1 MKNILFALFFVLGG
15 SLFSQNYNK
24 GLNIILQSV
33 DSTYFEESGVRWSDF
48 SLTPRKYYKV
58 MDLIDSDT
66 TCGCMVLKGKKSY
79 MSFVKELG
87 TNETKKDRRFN
98 KKIIGYLE
106 CRQGEYDIFM
116 WVVEEEAFGFMLTY
130 TID

>member
-1 MKNILFALFFVLGG
+1 MKKFLFIVSLFFSG
-15 SLFSQNYNK
+15 SLFSQNYDK
-24 GLNIILQSV
+24 GLHIILQSI
-33 DSTYFEESGVRWSDF
+33 DSAYFKESGVRWSDF

-79 MSFVKELG
+79 MSFVNELG
-87 TNETKKDRRFN
+87 ANKTKKDHKFN

-116 WVVEEEAFGFMLTY
+116 WVGEEEAFGFMLTY
-130 TID
+130 TMD

>member
-1 MKNILFALFFVLGG
+1 MKNILFILFFVLGG
-15 SLFSQNYNK
+15 SMFSQNYDK
-24 GLNIILQSV
+24 GLQIILQSV
-33 DSTYFEESGVRWSDF
+33 DSTYFREDGIHWSDF

-66 TCGCMVLKGKKSY
+66 TCGCLVLKGKKSY
-79 MSFVKELG
+79 MKFVDELG
-87 TNETKKDRRFN
+87 ANETKKDRKFN

-116 WVVEEEAFGFMLTY
+116 WVVEDESFGFMLTY
-130 TID
+130 GTN